1 MRIVF
6 GFLLIFSLLIAFSVP
21 QDAFAKTYTVKT
33 ASGSGVPGCEE
44 TSAGC
49 YSPQFLTINKG
60 DRVKFLN
67 TDNVDHTYTSG
78 PSGGGPSGVFDSG
91 LVRVNYDYSHKFS
104 STGEYPYF
112 CMVHPWM
119 TGVITV
125 KSSGDSPNYPSPTP
139 SPTPPPTSPGVDWH
153 SKYLDVLSDFNE
165 VSSKVGELQREN
177 TDLRSQIAE
186 LENTIDNLNALIMEQ
201 VKIIYDGVLGK

>member
-6 GFLLIFSLLIAFSVP
+6 GFLLIFAILISFSIN
-21 QDAFAKTYTVKT
+21 QDAFATTYTVKT

-60 DRVKFLN
+60 DTVKFFN
-67 TDNVDHTYTSG
+67 TDSAAHTYTSG
-78 PSGGGPSGVFDSG
+78 IASDGPSGVFDSS
-91 LVRVNYDYSHKFS
+91 LVMADATYAFTFDAAGSYD
-104 STGEYPYF
+104 YF

-125 KSSGDSPNYPSPTP
+125 KSSGGSTYTPPTP
-139 SPTPPPTSPGVDWH
+139 SYTPPTSSGVDWE

-177 TDLRSQIAE
+177 SNLRSQIAE

-201 VKIIYDGVLGK
+201 VKVIYDWVLGK